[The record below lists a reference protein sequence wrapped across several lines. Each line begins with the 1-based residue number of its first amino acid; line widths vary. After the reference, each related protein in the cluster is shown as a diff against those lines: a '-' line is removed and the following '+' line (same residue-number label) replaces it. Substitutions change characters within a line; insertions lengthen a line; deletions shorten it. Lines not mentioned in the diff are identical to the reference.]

1 MLIAGFDE
9 ITKVG
14 TTGRGNE
21 FCGYLGLGFEVI
33 FIEDGFGF
41 SVDCFKL

>member
-1 MLIAGFDE
+1 VTAGFDE

-14 TTGRGNE
+14 AAGRGNE
-21 FCGYLGLGFEVI
+21 FSDYLGLGFEVI
-33 FIEDGFGF
+33 FIEDGVEF